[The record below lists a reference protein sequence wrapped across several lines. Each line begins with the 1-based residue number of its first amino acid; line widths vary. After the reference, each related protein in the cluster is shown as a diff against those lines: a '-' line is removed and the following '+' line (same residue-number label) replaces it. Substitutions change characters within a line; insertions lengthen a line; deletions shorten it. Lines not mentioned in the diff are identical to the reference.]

1 MQDPQEPRPRARSA
15 FAAAFL
21 SLIFPG
27 LGHAYARAWY
37 RAVGFAAA
45 PLFLIAL
52 LAGTYLSTDKAELVG
67 VALQPPVL
75 IGIMVGNVVAYLYRI
90 VAAVDAYRVVAYLNR
105 VAEGS
110 RRSGPA
116 RLRLTP
122 ISLTGLLVTVLAMG
136 LAHVYVAQWD
146 LVGLSVADLFSGG
159 DNGGS
164 LSSPFPSASAT
175 APDSAAPSASG
186 GASQPGSPSPDASA
200 ATTEPAASLQPWDGT
215 SALNILLI
223 GSDQRPAQGTWNT
236 DTLIVVSINP
246 ATHQVAMFSLPR
258 DTSGVPLPSI
268 PARSVYGSTWSSKIN
283 SLFIQARARPD
294 LFPGG
299 EGGYGALKMILGNL
313 YGIPIQYYV
322 EVNFGGFKSIID
334 ALGGVT
340 INVQSPVVDDD
351 YPGDNGPTRVYIP
364 TGVQHMTGAQA
375 LIYARSR
382 HGSSDFDR
390 GARQQRVILS
400 VREQTDIAAL
410 ARPDVLAA
418 LISQVKSAVHTDFPV
433 SKVPQLLELA
443 NRIDISNIRSMVFA
457 PPYYSTDM
465 YRISGGQ
472 NSNLQMNATNVARIR
487 STVKTIFKFD
497 PSVEKQRQDLAQEGA
512 QVWVVAGRLADR
524 GIAGD
529 LSDYLDYRGIS
540 VSAPLIKPPTTYPA
554 TTQIKVYNGAETHLV
569 DTLKMLGTVFG
580 VQPVLVTDPT
590 VKVDIIITTGS
601 GTKDL
606 KAPALP

>member
-1 MQDPQEPRPRARSA
+1 MQDRQEPRPRARSA
-15 FAAAFL
+15 FTAAFL

-45 PLFLIAL
+45 PLLLIAL

-110 RRSGPA
+110 RRSGPS
-116 RLRLTP
+116 RPRLTP

-164 LSSPFPSASAT
+164 PSSPFPSASAT
-175 APDSAAPSASG
+175 APDSAAPSASQD
-186 GASQPGSPSPDASA
+186 ASQPGSTSPDASA
-200 ATTEPAASLQPWDGT
+200 AATLPPWDGK
-215 SALNILLI
+215 SPLNILLI

-246 ATHQVAMFSLPR
+246 STNQVAMFTLPR
-258 DTSGVPLPSI
+258 DTTGVPLPNI
-268 PARSVYGSTWSSKIN
+268 PARSVYGSTWGSKIN
-283 SLFIQARARPD
+283 ALFIQARARPD

-299 EGGYGALKMILGNL
+299 EGGYGALKMVLGNL

-322 EVNFGGFKSIID
+322 ELNFDGFKSVID

-375 LIYARSR
+375 LVYARSR
-382 HGSSDFDR
+382 HGSTDFDR

-410 ARPDVLAA
+410 AQPGVLAG
-418 LISQVKSAVHTDFPV
+418 LIGQVKSAVHTDFPV
-433 SKVPQLLELA
+433 SLVPQLLELA
-443 NRIDISNIRSMVFA
+443 SRIDISNVRSMVFA
-457 PPYYSTDM
+457 PPYYSTNLWPA
-465 YRISGGQ
+465 S
-472 NSNLQMNATNVARIR
+472 SNLQLSATNVARIR
-487 STVKTIFKFD
+487 STVRSIFKFD
-497 PSVEKQRQDLAQEGA
+497 PSIEKQRQDLAQEGA

-524 GIAGD
+524 GTASDLAG
-529 LSDYLDYRGIS
+529 YLDYRGLSI
-540 VSAPLIKPPTTYPA
+540 SAPLIKPPASYPA
-554 TTQIKVYNGAETHLV
+554 ATQIKVYNGAETRLV
-569 DTLKMLGTVFG
+569 DTLKMLSTVFG
-580 VQPVLVTDPT
+580 VQPVLVTDAT
-590 VKVDIIITTGS
+590 VKVDIIITTGGS
-601 GTKDL
+601 TPDKT
-606 KAPALP
+606 APPLP

>member
-164 LSSPFPSASAT
+164 PSSPFPSASAT

-200 ATTEPAASLQPWDGT
+200 ATLPPWDGK
-215 SALNILLI
+215 SQLNILLI
-223 GSDQRPAQGTWNT
+223 GVDQRPGQTSFNT

-246 ATHQVAMFSLPR
+246 ATNQVAMFSLPR
-258 DTSGVPLPSI
+258 DTTGVPLPSI
-268 PARSVYGSTWSSKIN
+268 PAQSVYGSTWGQKIN
-283 SLFIQARARPD
+283 ALYNTAHDQPS

-299 EGGYGALKMILGNL
+299 EGGFGALKMILGNL

-322 EVNFGGFKSIID
+322 QLNFTGFETVID

-382 HGSSDFDR
+382 HGSDDFAR

-410 ARPDVLAA
+410 ARAWTCWRA
-418 LISQVKSAVHTDFPV
+418 SSA
-433 SKVPQLLELA
+433 
-443 NRIDISNIRSMVFA
+443 RSSR
-457 PPYYSTDM
+457 PST
-465 YRISGGQ
+465 
-472 NSNLQMNATNVARIR
+472 
-487 STVKTIFKFD
+487 
-497 PSVEKQRQDLAQEGA
+497 
-512 QVWVVAGRLADR
+512 
-524 GIAGD
+524 
-529 LSDYLDYRGIS
+529 
-540 VSAPLIKPPTTYPA
+540 PTSP
-554 TTQIKVYNGAETHLV
+554 
-569 DTLKMLGTVFG
+569 
-580 VQPVLVTDPT
+580 
-590 VKVDIIITTGS
+590 
-601 GTKDL
+601 
-606 KAPALP
+606 